1 MKILIS
7 VSIMIAAGI
16 VGWAIENNFVTFF
29 GLLIGL
35 GISWD
40 EITQDDSTGFP
51 DELH

>member
-1 MKILIS
+1 MKVLIS

-16 VGWAIENNFVTFF
+16 VGWVVENNFVTFF

-35 GISWD
+35 GISWN